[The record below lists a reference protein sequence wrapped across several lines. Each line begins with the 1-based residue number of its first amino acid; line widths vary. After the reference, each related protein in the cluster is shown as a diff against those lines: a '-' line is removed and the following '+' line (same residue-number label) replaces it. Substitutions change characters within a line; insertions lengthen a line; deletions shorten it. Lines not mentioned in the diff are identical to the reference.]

1 MLGGWFKRKFFQ
13 GLTQRTVDDDDED
26 EGVVAQDRS
35 THKHQQ
41 CDDSQPETN
50 REP

>member
-13 GLTQRTVDDDDED
+13 GLTQRTVDDDED
-26 EGVVAQDRS
+26 EGGGGTRQKR
-35 THKHQQ
+35 THKRQQ